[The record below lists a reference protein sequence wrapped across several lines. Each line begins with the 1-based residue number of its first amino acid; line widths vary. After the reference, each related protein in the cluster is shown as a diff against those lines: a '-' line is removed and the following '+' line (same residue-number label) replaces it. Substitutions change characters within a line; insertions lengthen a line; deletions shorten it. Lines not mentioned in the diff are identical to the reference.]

1 MSKDKGED
9 KVEEDAGRLGDRF
22 SGTGSTSKTD
32 DREAD
37 NEENTEEKPAEQ
49 EKESVE
55 WVPAT
60 LYMPEEQRKEF
71 RRFLKRVSLDFP
83 EIEDADKRELHTAA
97 IRAAMENP
105 EKVAEHA
112 EEITDS

>member
-22 SGTGSTSKTD
+22 SGSTSADKNP

-37 NEENTEEKPAEQ
+37 NREKTEEKPAE
-49 EKESVE
+49 EKKDSVE

-60 LYMPEEQRKEF
+60 LYLPEDQRKEF

-112 EEITDS
+112 EDVIER